1 MHDSSEP
8 ALTQEL
14 WGSGE
19 VRNKRKQIQSLIVT
33 LSIASN
39 EAALSKEATDKK
51 SSETPK
57 PEDVQKKGDDEKKGD
72 GEKKDKEEREEVHEE
87 EQEEGKDQK
96 PIEEQ
101 MKDSQSDITRA
112 GSRHIT
118 RRKKPLHPTR
128 RAPEDKSGVIEIE

>member
-57 PEDVQKKGDDEKKGD
+57 PEDVQKKGDGEKKGD
-72 GEKKDKEEREEVHEE
+72 DETKVKEEREEVHE

-101 MKDSQSDITRA
+101 LKDSQSDITRD